1 MTGKEND
8 AVPLLKKHLRKSK
21 FEQDILTVHCAIHQ
35 EAFCA
40 KTLKMT
46 HVMELVVKC
55 VNEIHAKGLKH
66 RQFQLFLENVNA
78 QYKDLIYHS
87 EVRWLSRGKVLERFF
102 ALVAEIEK
110 FLQEKNPTL
119 STRNGA
125 SAVKLLSDHDWL
137 LDLAFLVDITQHL
150 NNLCM
155 KLQGREQL
163 LPELFN
169 AVKAFQSKLILF
181 QLQLSTG
188 NMMQFKSMSSFVA
201 KTKLDFIP
209 DFVKYANICEDLNE
223 SFKKRFHDL
232 RKWLGETS
240 FII

>member
-1 MTGKEND
+1 MRERNTCKRIETSAVSVVSGK
-8 AVPLLKKHLRKSK
+8 
-21 FEQDILTVHCAIHQ
+21 C
-35 EAFCA
+35 
-40 KTLKMT
+40 
-46 HVMELVVKC
+46 KC
-55 VNEIHAKGLKH
+55 T
-66 RQFQLFLENVNA
+66 
-78 QYKDLIYHS
+78 IYRS
-87 EVRWLSRGKVLERFF
+87 YLPFGGTMVSREKVLERFF

-169 AVKAFQSKLILF
+169 AVKAFQSKLNLF

-188 NMMQFKSMSSFVA
+188 NS
-201 KTKLDFIP
+201 
-209 DFVKYANICEDLNE
+209 LNPCP
-223 SFKKRFHDL
+223 HL
-232 RKWLGETS
+232 WLKQSLILFQTL
-240 FII
+240 